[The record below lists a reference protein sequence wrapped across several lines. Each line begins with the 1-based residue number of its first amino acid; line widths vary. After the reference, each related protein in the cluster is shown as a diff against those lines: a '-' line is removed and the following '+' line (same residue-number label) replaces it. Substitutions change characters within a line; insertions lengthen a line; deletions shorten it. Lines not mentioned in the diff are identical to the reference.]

1 MVWFFLNVL
10 IFIDNQPTVVSTSP
24 ISNNSSS
31 TLVPTNYNC
40 DKSPIENKNSSS
52 TKVSPPER
60 KIQSP
65 SKTHGFPIH
74 HGHAIKIG
82 SIISDAAKELVE
94 K

>member
-1 MVWFFLNVL
+1 MAA
-10 IFIDNQPTVVSTSP
+10 TSP
-24 ISNNSSS
+24 CSNNSNNSSS
-31 TLVPTNYNC
+31 TLVATSANC
-40 DKSPIENKNSSS
+40 DKSPNENKNYTTSK
-52 TKVSPPER
+52 TSPPER

-65 SKTHGFPIH
+65 SKLHGFPIH